1 MEPTTAH
8 FKAPPPKR
16 KPTAAILAAFC
27 IAAIVGVYGG
37 YWAFAATRAGDVI
50 RSWAEARQAEG
61 LETTF
66 AAMTTGGF
74 PAWIRIDLASVVVA
88 RAVGPRP
95 WSWTTEKLSLRSRP
109 WDFEHVLFDASG
121 IHRLSLGDASSP
133 RVYELTAGQLTGTV
147 ARYCGSEVFLEVSV
161 NSAGLELSDGVD
173 SPLGHTVAQAELGLR
188 VLRPV
193 LPGPLADAL
202 AIWRDA
208 GGTLEVDRL
217 TLAYGPLTLE
227 ASGTVAL
234 DTGLQPQAAFSARAE
249 GVFEAVEALRARR
262 VIEIGDALA
271 ARLALTALSKTPE
284 GGGAAYLQVPLSIQE
299 RTVYAGS
306 VALIR
311 LPRVRWR

>member
-1 MEPTTAH
+1 M
-8 FKAPPPKR
+8 
-16 KPTAAILAAFC
+16 
-27 IAAIVGVYGG
+27 
-37 YWAFAATRAGDVI
+37 
-50 RSWAEARQAEG
+50 
-61 LETTF
+61 
-66 AAMTTGGF
+66 
-74 PAWIRIDLASVVVA
+74 
-88 RAVGPRP
+88 
-95 WSWTTEKLSLRSRP
+95 
-109 WDFEHVLFDASG
+109 
-121 IHRLSLGDASSP
+121 
-133 RVYELTAGQLTGTV
+133 
-147 ARYCGSEVFLEVSV
+147 FLEVSV
-161 NSAGLELSDGVD
+161 NSAGLELSDNVD

-188 VLRPV
+188 VLKPV
-193 LPGPLADAL
+193 LPGPLADTL

-249 GVFEAVEALRARR
+249 GVFEAVEALRERR

-271 ARLALTALSKTPE
+271 ARLALTALFKTPE

-306 VALIR
+306 VALMR